1 MNVLVKSVKSVD
13 VPSAAEGSAGNMGI
27 IEKKAGKSIK
37 ASGFESVTNLDIQ
50 ALVDNELDSSKKD
63 LVKTI
68 IRIAFCLYGL
78 FIITDR
84 NCIFE
89 DWKELSDILRRMLP
103 PQAKQFFLTA

>member
-27 IEKKAGKSIK
+27 IEKKAEKSIK

-68 IRIAFCLYGL
+68 IGKQPSLERKFDELC
-78 FIITDR
+78 R
-84 NCIFE
+84 Q
-89 DWKELSDILRRMLP
+89 KELLRLWW
-103 PQAKQFFLTA
+103 KHTAQNI